1 VFDWRDPG
9 RDQLVR
15 LPSTSVELRSTG
27 SRKPRSHP
35 LSTLKQYTPE
45 CRLEAAIF
53 ISALCNASVQTLQ
66 MFISCRGL
74 RVLVEL
80 LDEDCKSPSRTQRP
94 QLRALNPSISSLY
107 RLDKRDKELVIAAL
121 GGIGSVFQLQTSTP
135 RNDFCRMFVREGLE
149 DPLSTAL
156 ANITQDKE
164 EGAEEAKEQIL
175 AVFLL
180 FCQISQSDKRVRD
193 ALGKRRILKRTIP
206 STHLYNR
213 L

>member
-1 VFDWRDPG
+1 MDCGCWWSCWTRTVSR
-9 RDQLVR
+9 RAEL
-15 LPSTSVELRSTG
+15 SVP
-27 SRKPRSHP
+27 K
-35 LSTLKQYTPE
+35 
-45 CRLEAAIF
+45 
-53 ISALCNASVQTLQ
+53 
-66 MFISCRGL
+66 
-74 RVLVEL
+74 
-80 LDEDCKSPSRTQRP
+80 
-94 QLRALNPSISSLY
+94 LRALNPSSSSPNPS
-107 RLDKRDKELVIAAL
+107 DKRDKELVIAAL

-156 ANITQDKE
+156 ANITQDKD

-206 STHLYNR
+206 SIHFFNR
-213 L
+213 LQQPDIFFLDFQGSSRPAVRFHNRSF